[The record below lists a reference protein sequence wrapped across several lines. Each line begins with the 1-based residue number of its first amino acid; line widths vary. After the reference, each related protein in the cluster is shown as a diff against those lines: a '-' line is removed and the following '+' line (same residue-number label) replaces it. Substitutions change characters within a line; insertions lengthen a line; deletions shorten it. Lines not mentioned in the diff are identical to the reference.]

1 MAGCQNANF
10 AAFESW
16 SEALPKNT
24 ESLRNSDA
32 LMRVAV
38 PRRRGPAGLRDLFAS
53 AEITACML
61 CAQYFL
67 NVRDGGGITTLGVL
81 CVLPKLPAP
90 LVKAANLPFSEVG

>member
-1 MAGCQNANF
+1 MRSCASLFRGVAAPLGCVIF
-10 AAFESW
+10 
-16 SEALPKNT
+16 
-24 ESLRNSDA
+24 
-32 LMRVAV
+32 
-38 PRRRGPAGLRDLFAS
+38 FAS

-90 LVKAANLPFSEVG
+90 ACQSG